1 MKKSPK
7 SHSLTC
13 ASTGRAAGS
22 ICLLTCHCQIGYFT
36 LVISMWMRNTWPN
49 NGKNWDFTIKTF
61 SDFAARWDPSLKG
74 CGRLFSTMVS
84 NSLKLSVVVSLLK
97 PYKIVKVKAKLTL
110 GSHLTLPLRR
120 SWWRRSPHRRQTK
133 RALLTL
139 TGSLSSTR
147 TFSNSSSGKSW
158 RQAIAKQFDKA
169 LLESP
174 A

>member
-97 PYKIVKVKAKLTL
+97 PYKIVKVKAKVINWPWVHTWLCPWAEAE
-110 GSHLTLPLRR
+110 GEDLPIDDKP
-120 SWWRRSPHRRQTK
+120 S
-133 RALLTL
+133 
-139 TGSLSSTR
+139 GLSSHSPGRWAAPGPSPTAPLANLGGRPLPSSLTR
-147 TFSNSSSGKSW
+147 HC
-158 RQAIAKQFDKA
+158 
-169 LLESP
+169 
-174 A
+174 